1 MNKKYISNNTGI
13 TSVLILAVAII
24 ILIAGIVLYSY
35 FQTGGN
41 EGVMD
46 SFRNMVG
53 YDDPNRTAEPQEISE
68 SDDVDTLEAEFESTV
83 IGSPEEDFV
92 ELEQGIEEL

>member
-1 MNKKYISNNTGI
+1 MKNNSGI

-24 ILIAGIVLYSY
+24 ILIVGIALYSY
-35 FQTGGN
+35 FQTGGSG
-41 EGVMD
+41 GVMD
-46 SFRNMVG
+46 SLRNMAG
-53 YDDPNRTAEPQEISE
+53 YDDPNMTPEPQEISE

-83 IGSPEEDFV
+83 VGSPEEDFA